1 MRVFEE
7 LWKGQGKTAAQIVSE
22 QQLGLMQDREALE
35 QLCQATIDGHPQTVM
50 DVKKR
55 NPKAINKLI
64 GLVRKASLSRADPT
78 LIKEILE
85 KKLSL

>member
-1 MRVFEE
+1 MSILRRSLSIF
-7 LWKGQGKTAAQIVSE
+7 TSYFVSL
-22 QQLGLMQDREALE
+22 Q
-35 QLCQATIDGHPQTVM
+35 VM

-55 NPKAINKLI
+55 NPKAINKLV
-64 GLVRKASLSRADPT
+64 GLVRKASLSRADPA

>member
-1 MRVFEE
+1 MQSVAT
-7 LWKGQGKTAAQIVSE
+7 LHSWVSVIFTSYLLFS
-22 QQLGLMQDREALE
+22 Q
-35 QLCQATIDGHPQTVM
+35 VM

-64 GLVRKASLSRADPT
+64 GLVRKASLSRADPA